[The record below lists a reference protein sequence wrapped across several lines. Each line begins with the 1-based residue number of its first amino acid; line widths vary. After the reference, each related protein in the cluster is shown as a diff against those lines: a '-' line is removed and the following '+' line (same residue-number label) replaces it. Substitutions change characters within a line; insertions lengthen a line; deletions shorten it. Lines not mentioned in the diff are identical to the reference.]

1 MARSQPRPVIIDHVV
16 SKTVLDRVSDFV
28 GWGGANSGMSNPGLA
43 ALAGERAKGEARKG
57 KRQEDESEQGGSETE
72 KRRRS

>member
-1 MARSQPRPVIIDHVV
+1 MARSQPRPVIIDR
-16 SKTVLDRVSDFV
+16 VLLTIVLGGVLPV
-28 GWGGANSGMSNPGLA
+28 GWGGANSDMSNPGLA